1 MTQKL
6 NSLPVLLIAAIFSFS
21 TSAELKVV
29 QLYKQEELIKWINNN
44 QHLTRVVDDNCQ
56 LIQDIQAHAE
66 ITKKPSY
73 QFLWGDMLA
82 WGVCTEKNAELGLH
96 YIQESANQ
104 GLPAALEQLGRYYH
118 TGTLVQTDIQRAI
131 IYLREASALGNVK
144 AQLRLIEM
152 YCDDLGSPRDY
163 EDAYHWLH
171 NSIISDKRRHQQ
183 AQMLLSQLA
192 KRMPKKIVTRA
203 KRPLQ

>member
-1 MTQKL
+1 MTQKPS
-6 NSLPVLLIAAIFSFS
+6 SLPILLIAAIFSFS
-21 TSAELKVV
+21 ASAELKVV
-29 QLYKQEELIKWINNN
+29 QLYKQEELIKWIDNN

-118 TGTLVQTDIQRAI
+118 TGTLVQVDIQRAI

-152 YCDDLGSPRDY
+152 YCNDLGSPRDY

-171 NSIISDKRRHQQ
+171 NSVISDKKRHQK
-183 AQMLLSQLA
+183 AEMLLAQLA
-192 KRMPKKIVTRA
+192 KRMPIKIVTRA